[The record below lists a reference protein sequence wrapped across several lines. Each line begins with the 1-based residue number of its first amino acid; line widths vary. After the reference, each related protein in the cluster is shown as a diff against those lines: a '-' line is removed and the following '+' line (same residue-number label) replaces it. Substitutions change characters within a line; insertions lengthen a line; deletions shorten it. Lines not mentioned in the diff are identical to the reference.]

1 MFRSRLFIAAVF
13 VGVVAVAELCLAD
26 EEPAKEESEA
36 NILASQPKTLDGAYF
51 LETFSDPIEGRW
63 IKSSNAMYSGNT
75 DLKQTVAEGTQ
86 GIVGDQGLMLT
97 GESKRYGISAPF
109 DSQTMPGKE
118 LVFQYE
124 LKYTNPIDCAGTYLK
139 FLEGSPELESMEEK
153 TGYTVMFGPD
163 KCGNTNK
170 VHFIL
175 RFKNAKNG
183 EYKEHHL
190 KSPPSI
196 KNDKLA
202 HLYTAVLRP
211 DNTFEIFIDQVS
223 VKSGSLVSDEDW
235 EIPFTPPKEID
246 DPTDKKPSDWVD
258 TEEIPDPEAKKPADW
273 DEDAPKEI
281 EDMDQNKPDA
291 WDEAAEGKIPDPAA
305 TKPEDWEE
313 DDDGP
318 WEAPLIENP
327 ACKTGCG
334 PWKRPMK
341 ANPDYKGKWS
351 APMIKHP
358 DYKGMWA
365 AKRIENP
372 AYYVVENPVKDL
384 LPIGAVA
391 IEIWVHKPKGILF
404 DNILVVDEYAKAEQF
419 AAATWKVRA
428 DAEKSKQRA
437 NDNAAKEAARKKRL
451 EEGGFIVTLEEYT
464 KMGAET
470 FSAYPFISFPA
481 MLLLFFLIFKFCR
494 ADKSEQEPPL
504 RPPRAAAKPVSVNK
518 EAASPKKDESGED
531 ALRKR
536 PGKGDKEE
544 AKESNDEDSDET
556 AKSK

>member
-1 MFRSRLFIAAVF
+1 MFRSRVLTAAVIF
-13 VGVVAVAELCLAD
+13 VCVIAVAQLCLAD

-36 NILASQPKTLDGAYF
+36 SILASQPKTVDGAYF

-63 IKSSNAMYSGNT
+63 VKSTNAMYTGNV
-75 DLKQTVAEGTQ
+75 DLKQSVAEGTQ

-109 DSQTMPGKE
+109 ESHTVPGKE

-124 LKYTNPIDCAGTYLK
+124 LKYTNPVDCAGTYLK
-139 FLEGSPELESMEEK
+139 FLEGSPDLENMEEK

-190 KSPPSI
+190 KTPPTI

-223 VKSGSLVSDEDW
+223 VKSGSLTSDDDW
-235 EIPFTPPKEID
+235 DIPFTPPKEID
-246 DPTDKKPSDWVD
+246 DPSEHKPSDWVD
-258 TEEIPDPEAKKPADW
+258 TEEIPDPEAKKPDDW
-273 DEDAPKEI
+273 DEDAAKEI
-281 EDMDQNKPDA
+281 EDMDQNKPEA
-291 WDEAAEGKIPDPAA
+291 WDEAAEEKIPDPSA
-305 TKPEDWEE
+305 TMPDDWAEE
-313 DDDGP
+313 DDGP

-334 PWKRPMK
+334 TWTRPMK
-341 ANPDYKGKWS
+341 ANPEFKGKWS

-358 DYKGMWA
+358 DYKGEWA

-372 AYYVVENPVKDL
+372 AYYVVEKPVMDL

-391 IEIWVHKPKGILF
+391 LEIWVHKPKGILF
-404 DNILVVDEYAKAEQF
+404 DNILVVDDYAKAQQF
-419 AAATWKVRA
+419 AADTWKVRA
-428 DAEKSKQRA
+428 DAEKSKETA
-437 NDNAAKEAARKKRL
+437 IHNADKEAARKKRL
-451 EEGGFIVTLEEYT
+451 EEGGFTVTLEEYT
-464 KMGAET
+464 KMGAEA
-470 FSAYPFISFPA
+470 FAAYPFISFPG
-481 MLLLFFLIFKFCR
+481 MLLLFFLMFKFCR
-494 ADKSEQEPPL
+494 GDKSERDAPL
-504 RPPRAAAKPVSVNK
+504 RPPRAAARAKQDEPETA
-518 EAASPKKDESGED
+518 EAEEVEPAKAEPATAEPAKDE

-536 PGKGDKEE
+536 PSKKGEK
-544 AKESNDEDSDET
+544 K
-556 AKSK
+556 K